1 MKNAVKHIFDK
12 GYETAILDKIVRF
25 GSVSRGFILD
35 LGEMVVCW
43 GFYFVKGSSSRTH
56 IQVTTQGPSGL
67 RMLFKFVNAYLS
79 LYYFATL

>member
-67 RMLFKFVNAYLS
+67 RDAV
-79 LYYFATL
+79 